1 MKKKKMIKD
10 KGMALQGL
18 VGPLAIKFPEFG
30 VPYHQPSTGHTN
42 VQNERGFYLK
52 LKPFAE
58 DYK

>member
-1 MKKKKMIKD
+1 MIKD

-30 VPYHQPSTGHTN
+30 EPSTGHTN

>member
-1 MKKKKMIKD
+1 MIKD